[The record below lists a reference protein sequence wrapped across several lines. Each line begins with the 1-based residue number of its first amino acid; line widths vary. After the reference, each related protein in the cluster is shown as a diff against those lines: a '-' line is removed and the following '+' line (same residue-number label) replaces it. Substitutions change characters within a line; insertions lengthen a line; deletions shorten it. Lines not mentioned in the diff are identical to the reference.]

1 MALGVASL
9 LNAIAIYFLLALPAE
24 VFAGSADSRCCFH
37 ITIPL
42 KSYPN
47 FMILFIGKIDIKGFI
62 EGAICL
68 QLHEAPER
76 VL

>member
-24 VFAGSADSRCCFH
+24 VFARSADSRYCFH

-42 KSYPN
+42 KSYPKVV
-47 FMILFIGKIDIKGFI
+47 F
-62 EGAICL
+62 CL
-68 QLHEAPER
+68 L
-76 VL
+76 LCSCY